1 MCLGLIK
8 RIGDGSTTRIW
19 TDNWMLRDYKLRPI
33 CALTANPP
41 TSVAELINPVTR
53 SWDRQML
60 SDNFIALDIE
70 MIINIPISNRM
81 QDDFWAWH
89 YDRRGVFSVRSAY
102 RMITAIKAQREDWLA
117 HRSGHS
123 NVAADRSSWTQVWK
137 VKVTSKNRL
146 ILWRLAHTSLPTGMV
161 RHQRKI
167 TDDPVCSICN
177 AVDDSWRHSLLSCTM
192 ARCVW
197 AL

>member
-1 MCLGLIK
+1 M
-8 RIGDGSTTRIW
+8 
-19 TDNWMLRDYKLRPI
+19 
-33 CALTANPP
+33 
-41 TSVAELINPVTR
+41 AELINPVTR

-102 RMITAIKAQREDWLA
+102 RMITAIKAQREDWLE
-117 HRSGHS
+117 HRSRHS
-123 NVAADRSSWTQVWK
+123 NVAIDRRSWTQLWK
-137 VKVTSKNRL
+137 VKVPSKIRVFV
-146 ILWRLAHTSLPTGMV
+146 WRLAHTSLPTGLV
-161 RHQRKI
+161 RHQRKMAANH
-167 TDDPVCSICN
+167 VCSICN
-177 AVDDSWRHSLLSCTM
+177 AAEDSWRHSILSCTM
-192 ARCVW
+192 ARWVW